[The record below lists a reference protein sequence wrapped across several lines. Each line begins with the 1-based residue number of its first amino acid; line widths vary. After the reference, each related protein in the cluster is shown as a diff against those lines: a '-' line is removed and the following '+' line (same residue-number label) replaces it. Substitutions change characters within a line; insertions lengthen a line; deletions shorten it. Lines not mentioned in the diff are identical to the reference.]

1 MNFGAVL
8 QVATVISLLCLAYP
22 ASGSVKIAII
32 QYEYQDAD
40 SVGVDADRAEDFVR
54 QAAGNGAKLVILPE
68 TCFYRYEPWEQN
80 GVTMLDLANNFTPL
94 MERFSALADE
104 LDISLVIGLRE
115 PSGDA
120 DKQVYNTGLFFAP
133 DGSIL
138 RKQRKIAPSNKE
150 KAWTKAGNPDVFET
164 PHGRM
169 ALMICKTAKTG
180 QWSVYNDADLDLFI
194 LIAGDDDATSF
205 NRFGDI
211 CKAGNCYGVLA
222 NQMKPGKD
230 MKGNSAWGYPDGK
243 VTFLGDGEKIFYNTF
258 LIPDGGSPL
267 SGQIIVDPD
276 NPSWLV
282 YNKDN
287 NDDGELDPFFL
298 CGPGDPEGFLYRGK
312 LNDDGTRDGDQMEL
326 INKLK
331 ANGGNCIY
339 LMTVRT
345 HGGDAASGAGKSPE
359 IYPDAKHNPWI
370 GQDPANG
377 LNQKIL
383 DQWET
388 WFTEMDNNGIVIFFF
403 IYDDAINIG
412 SRFGWRLDDS
422 GDLHFKER
430 EYIQALVNRFKHHK
444 HLIWCVMEEGQEI
457 GENWQK
463 HVSKIAEAIQQA
475 DDHHH
480 VIAAHQLGGNV
491 FYHADD
497 PNIQQFAVQT
507 DGDKVKTLDDMHNWM
522 LEAWNNAAGR
532 YNVNM
537 SEDSNHKELNDDA
550 MRKRNWAIAMAG
562 AYVMAIGMDI
572 LETPV
577 EQLQDC
583 RRLQQFFES
592 TDFNRMSPHDEL
604 RYGGTQYVLANPG
617 SSYIVYASKPS
628 DNVGLRDMIP
638 GAYNLKWFDCVT
650 GNTVMQESKII
661 ESGDQ
666 TWSKPAEMGDEV
678 AVYVSLLV
686 Q

>member
-1 MNFGAVL
+1 MSFGIILRITTIV
-8 QVATVISLLCLAYP
+8 SLLCLAQT
-22 ASGSVKIAII
+22 ASGAVKTAII

-40 SVGVDADRAEDFVR
+40 SVGVDADRVESFVR
-54 QAAGNGAKLVILPE
+54 QAAGNGAGLVILPE
-68 TCFYRYEPWEQN
+68 TCFYRYDPWEQN
-80 GVTMLDLANNFTPL
+80 GVTMLDLANNFTAL
-94 MERFSALADE
+94 VDRFSALADE
-104 LDISLVIGLRE
+104 LNISLVIGLRE

-120 DKQVYNTGLFFAP
+120 DKPVYNTGLFFGT
-133 DGSIL
+133 DGAVL

-150 KAWTKAGNPDVFET
+150 KAWTKEGSQGVFET
-164 PHGRM
+164 PYGRM
-169 ALMICKTAKTG
+169 ALMICKTAKTS
-180 QWSVYNDADLDLFI
+180 QWSIYNDADIDLFI

-205 NRFGDI
+205 DRFGDI
-211 CKAGNCYGVLA
+211 CKAGGYHGVLA
-222 NQMKPGKD
+222 NQMKPVKD
-230 MKGNSAWGYPDGK
+230 GKGNSAWGYPDGK
-243 VTFLGDGEKIFYNTF
+243 VTFLGGGEKIFYNT
-258 LIPDGGSPL
+258 LPIPGGSSFLP
-267 SGQIIVDPD
+267 GQIIVDPD
-276 NPSWLV
+276 NPSGLV
-282 YNKDN
+282 YNRDDN
-287 NDDGELDPFFL
+287 GDGKLDPFFM

-312 LNDDGTRDGDQMEL
+312 RNADGTRDGDQMEL

-339 LMTVRT
+339 HIAVRT
-345 HGGDAASGAGKSPE
+345 HGGDASSSVSKSPE
-359 IYPDAKHNPWI
+359 IYPDDKHNPWI

-388 WFTEMDNNGIVIFFF
+388 WFTEMDNNGIVILFF
-403 IYDDAINIG
+403 IYDDAIRIG
-412 SRFGWRLDDS
+412 SRFGWPLDDS
-422 GDLHFKER
+422 GDLHPGER
-430 EYIQALVNRFKHHK
+430 EFLQTVVNKFKHHK

-457 GENWQK
+457 KEDWHK
-463 HVSKIAEAIQQA
+463 HVSKIAEAIRQA
-475 DDHHH
+475 DDHRH

-497 PNIQQFAVQT
+497 PNIQQFALQT
-507 DGDKVKTLDDMHNWM
+507 EGDEVKTLDDMHNWM

-537 SEDSNHKELNDDA
+537 SEDSNHKELNNDA

-583 RRLQQFFES
+583 QRLQRFFES

-604 RYGGTQYVLANPG
+604 KYAGTQYVLAAPG

-628 DNVGLRDMIP
+628 DDVGLKDMSS
-638 GAYNLKWFDCVT
+638 GVYSFTWFDCVT
-650 GNTVMQESKII
+650 GNTVTQDSVSIG
-661 ESGDQ
+661 SGDQ
-666 TWSKPAEMGDEV
+666 AWSKPAGIGNEM
-678 AVYVSLLV
+678 AVYIFPKP
-686 Q
+686 